1 MERTREMIKEEKK
14 EVKAVQVVLEVFKE
28 YLDKEEDMPVAVMK
42 YVVELL
48 NQLERDYD
56 KTIREV
62 VTYNSLSV
70 KLEKYIELIGTIGT
84 ISIEDLTKLDKT
96 LKQLEEHVES
106 IKN

>member
-1 MERTREMIKEEKK
+1 MIKEEKK

-28 YLDKEEDMPVAVMK
+28 YLDKDEDMPVAVMK

-48 NQLERDYD
+48 NQLEKDYD

-70 KLEKYIELIGTIGT
+70 KLEKYIELIGTLGT
-84 ISIEDLTKLDKT
+84 ISIEDSTKLDKT
-96 LKQLEEHVES
+96 LGQLKEYVES
-106 IKN
+106 IKNWK